1 MQLVCASCPC
11 VPLNLFSKMTLIL
24 KRYPF
29 IMQKDVIHSPS
40 ALLSLCPFPD
50 LVPEVHFLSGCHFS
64 SSCFP
69 SLCYGINYFFVPIE
83 CQHKTRQDRCDVAC
97 KRGLPGYHFVIFAS
111 FDSNLLFGY
120 DAFQCRGC
128 GALLHDGPHDA
139 GRPRGQD
146 AARSP
151 ARSIGPLA
159 KEPNRHLGLDALFSE

>member
-24 KRYPF
+24 KRSPF

-69 SLCYGINYFFVPIE
+69 SLCYGINYFFLSQLNVN
-83 CQHKTRQDRCDVAC
+83 TRRDRIVVMLRANEAY
-97 KRGLPGYHFVIFAS
+97 LVTIS
-111 FDSNLLFGY
+111 
-120 DAFQCRGC
+120 
-128 GALLHDGPHDA
+128 
-139 GRPRGQD
+139 
-146 AARSP
+146 
-151 ARSIGPLA
+151 
-159 KEPNRHLGLDALFSE
+159 LFSLVLTRIFSLDTTHFSVVDVVRSCMMGPMMQVAREDRILLGVQHDRSVR

>member
-24 KRYPF
+24 KRSPF

-69 SLCYGINYFFVPIE
+69 SLCYGINYFFLSQLNVN
-83 CQHKTRQDRCDVAC
+83 TRRDRIVVMLRANEAYLVTISLFSLVLTRIFSLDTTHFSVVDVVRSCMMGPMMQVA
-97 KRGLPGYHFVIFAS
+97 REDRILPGV
-111 FDSNLLFGY
+111 
-120 DAFQCRGC
+120 Q
-128 GALLHDGPHDA
+128 HD
-139 GRPRGQD
+139 
-146 AARSP
+146 RSV
-151 ARSIGPLA
+151 R
-159 KEPNRHLGLDALFSE
+159 